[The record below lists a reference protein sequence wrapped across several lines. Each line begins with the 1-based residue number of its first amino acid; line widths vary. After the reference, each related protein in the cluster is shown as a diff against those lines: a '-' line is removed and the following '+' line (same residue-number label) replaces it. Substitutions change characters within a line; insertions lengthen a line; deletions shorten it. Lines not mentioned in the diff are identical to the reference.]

1 MLSIRIIYQLLKIKF
16 IYSSC
21 MDAMNISYCRSIKR
35 SPYEVVFGVKP
46 NGVPR
51 FLGEM
56 HVCINEELLENAFDK
71 ELQGNNVDSSDVG
84 EVTLEPEVTENQN
97 GDCNQV
103 FNSHLKVNQKSS
115 YVDFSHH
122 KYINHESQEK
132 PYTIS
137 SPRRQKIQKK

>member
-71 ELQGNNVDSSDVG
+71 ELQGNNVDSSDAG
-84 EVTLEPEVTENQN
+84 EATLEPEVNQDQN
-97 GDCNQV
+97 GDC
-103 FNSHLKVNQKSS
+103 LKVNK
-115 YVDFSHH
+115 
-122 KYINHESQEK
+122 NHLA
-132 PYTIS
+132 
-137 SPRRQKIQKK
+137 